1 MKIKKVDDKPMVLHT
16 NQKVKIHTHEP
27 KSGAIKGTNIYT
39 VNRGPRVV
47 KAEVSKDSKGNG
59 AAEYRMQKGKKTYR
73 KSTIHKVDARESGI
87 ARFKR
92 NIKES
97 NASIKIRE
105 TNLHIAGRTGAMAA
119 GAVNDQLEGGQEVSQ
134 AAYLAYE
141 ATRPVTGTASRG
153 AELFRRKAAAEAKKR
168 IKKVEA
174 GKKLSK
180 KAVKKTA
187 KDTAKTVAKQ
197 TAKET
202 AKTTAKAA
210 TKTATKTAAAAA
222 GTAVAPGVGT
232 AIGIAAGYAAGVAVE
247 AKDTQVTNRNRK
259 IKFFLDKMKAQEN
272 QTDSVAKL
280 VKDLVTRRVM
290 LWVKTV
296 APVVGLVLLLLVLV
310 VAMVAVP
317 VIAVIAI
324 LYNSPFALFLPPLES
339 GDTVQS
345 VTSAYVQE
353 FNRDVNTKANEH
365 IGYDLGEIVY
375 VDYEGMEETPSNY
388 YDIMAVY
395 MVKHG
400 VGDTATVMNNTSKGW
415 LQAVVNDMCSY
426 TTSTGTKDVEET
438 DEEGNVTTVSKS
450 VLYVNVTLKSYRDMI
465 SVYGFNS
472 DQVEMLEQIMSPDF
486 MGQLGYAG
494 SGSGGGGGS
503 PGVSSMTEDEINAI
517 LSGITDSRQK
527 TVCSY
532 ALHRVGYP
540 YSQDL
545 RDSGN
550 YYDCSSLAYYSWKD
564 AGVDISHGGATTAAA
579 EAQGLD
585 EAGKTVTYDQLQPGD
600 LIFYSFI
607 SNGRYKNISHV
618 AVYVGNGKVV
628 EALNESLGVVYRD
641 VASTGKI
648 VVIGRP

>member
-1 MKIKKVDDKPMVLHT
+1 MKIRKVDDKPMVIHT
-16 NQKVKIHTHEP
+16 KEKAKIHAHEP
-27 KSGAIKGTNIYT
+27 KGAKIKGSNIYT
-39 VNRGPRVV
+39 VERSPKTASAKVTDADR
-47 KAEVSKDSKGNG
+47 
-59 AAEYRMQKGKKTYR
+59 KKSYR
-73 KSTIHKVDARESGI
+73 KSTIHQSESKNKGLS
-87 ARFKR
+87 RFKR
-92 NIKES
+92 NLRES
-97 NASIKIRE
+97 NTSIK
-105 TNLHIAGRTGAMAA
+105 TKNANLHVVERTGALAA
-119 GAVNDQLEGGQEVSQ
+119 GAVTDQVEGGQEVSQ

-141 ATRPVTGTASRG
+141 ASRPVTGTASMG
-153 AELFRRKAAAEAKKR
+153 ASLFRKKAAAEARKR

-174 GKKLSK
+174 GKKLAKKTAK
-180 KAVKKTA
+180 KAA
-187 KDTAKTVAKQ
+187 KDTAKTAAKE

-202 AKTTAKAA
+202 AKTTAKIA
-210 TKTATKTAAAAA
+210 TKTATKAATTAA

-232 AIGIAAGYAAGVAVE
+232 AIGVAAGYAAGVSIE
-247 AKDTQVTNRNRK
+247 IKDEKITNRSRK

-272 QTDSVAKL
+272 QTDSFAKL
-280 VKDLVTRRVM
+280 VKDLIVRKAIT
-290 LWVKTV
+290 WVKAV
-296 APVVGLVLLLLVLV
+296 APIIGLVLLLLVLV

-324 LYNSPFALFLPPLES
+324 LYNSPFALFLPPLEA
-339 GDTVQS
+339 GDTVQT

-353 FNRDVNTKANEH
+353 FNRDVNTKVNEH
-365 IGYDLGEIVY
+365 TGCDIGELVY
-375 VDYEGMEETPSNY
+375 VDYEGMEEKPSNY
-388 YDIMAVY
+388 YDVMAVY
-395 MVKHG
+395 MVKYG
-400 VGDTATVMNNTSKGW
+400 VGDTATVMNDKSKGW

-426 TTSTGTKDVEET
+426 TTSTGTKNVEET
-438 DEEGNVTTVSKS
+438 DDEGNVTTVTKS
-450 VLYVNVTLKSYRDMI
+450 VLYVNVTLKSYREMI

-472 DQVEMLEQIMSPDF
+472 NQVEMLEQIMSADF

-503 PGVSSMTEDEINAI
+503 PGVSSMTEDEINAV

-564 AGVDISHGGATTAAA
+564 AGVDISYGGATTAAA

-585 EAGKTVTYDQLQPGD
+585 EAGKTVSYDEMQPGD
-600 LIFYSFI
+600 LIFYSFTN
-607 SNGRYKNISHV
+607 NGRYKNISHV

-628 EALNESLGVVYRD
+628 EALNESAGVVYRD
-641 VASTGKI
+641 VASVGKI

>member
-1 MKIKKVDDKPMVLHT
+1 MKIKKVDDKPMVIHT
-16 NQKVKIHTHEP
+16 KEKAKIHSHEP
-27 KSGAIKGTNIYT
+27 KKAKIKGSNIYT
-39 VNRGPRVV
+39 VQRGP
-47 KAEVSKDSKGNG
+47 KIAG
-59 AAEYRMQKGKKTYR
+59 AKVNDTDKRNVYC
-73 KSTIHKVDARESGI
+73 KSTVHQAEKKEKGLSK
-87 ARFKR
+87 FKR

-97 NASIKIRE
+97 KTSIKTKN
-105 TNLHIAGRTGAMAA
+105 TNLHIAGRMGVLAA
-119 GAVNDQLEGGQEVSQ
+119 GAVTEQVEGGQEVSQ

-141 ATRPVTGTASRG
+141 ASRPVTGTASRG
-153 AELFRRKAAAEAKKR
+153 ASLFRKKAAAEAKKR

-174 GKKLSK
+174 GKKLAKKTVK
-180 KAVKKTA
+180 KAA
-187 KDTAKTVAKQ
+187 SDTAKTAAKE

-202 AKTTAKAA
+202 AKTTAKVAAKTTAKAA
-210 TKTATKTAAAAA
+210 TTAA

-232 AIGIAAGYAAGVAVE
+232 AADIAAGYATGVSIE
-247 AKDTQVTNRNRK
+247 AKDAKMANRSRK

-280 VKDLVTRRVM
+280 VKDLIVRKAV
-290 LWVKTV
+290 LWVKAAT
-296 APVVGLVLLLLVLV
+296 PVIGLVLLLLVLL
-310 VAMVAVP
+310 VAVVAVP
-317 VIAVIAI
+317 VIAAIAI
-324 LYNSPFALFLPPLES
+324 LYNSPFALFLTPLES
-339 GDTVQS
+339 GDMVQT

-353 FNRDVNTKANEH
+353 FNRDVNTQVNEH
-365 IGYDLGEIVY
+365 TGYDLGELVY
-375 VDYEGMEETPSNY
+375 VDYEGMDENPSNY

-395 MVKHG
+395 MVKYG
-400 VGDTATVMNNTSKGW
+400 VGDTATVMNDKSKGW
-415 LQAVVNDMCSY
+415 LQTVVNDMCSY
-426 TTSTGTKDVEET
+426 TTCNGTKDVEET
-438 DEEGNVTTVSKS
+438 DADGNVITVTKS

-472 DQVEMLEQIMSPDF
+472 DQVEMLEQIMSSEF

-503 PGVSSMTEDEINAI
+503 PGVSSMTEEEINAV
-517 LSGITDSRQK
+517 LSKITDSRLK

-540 YSQDL
+540 YSQEL

-579 EAQGLD
+579 AAQGLD
-585 EAGKTVTYDQLQPGD
+585 EAGKTISYDQMQPGD
-600 LIFYSFI
+600 LIFYSFT

-618 AVYVGNGKVV
+618 VVYVGDGKVV
-628 EALNESLGVVYRD
+628 EALNENSGVVYRD
-641 VASTGKI
+641 VASVGKI

>member
-1 MKIKKVDDKPMVLHT
+1 MVIHT
-16 NQKVKIHTHEP
+16 KEKAKIHAHEP
-27 KSGAIKGTNIYT
+27 KGAKIKGSNIYT
-39 VNRGPRVV
+39 VERGP
-47 KAEVSKDSKGNG
+47 KTAG
-59 AAEYRMQKGKKTYR
+59 AKVTDTDRKKSYR
-73 KSTIHKVDARESGI
+73 KSTIHQSEPKNKGLS
-87 ARFKR
+87 RFKQ
-92 NIKES
+92 NLKES
-97 NASIKIRE
+97 NTSIKTKN
-105 TNLHIAGRTGAMAA
+105 TNLHIAGRTGVLAA
-119 GAVNDQLEGGQEVSQ
+119 GAVTEQVEGGHEVSQ

-141 ATRPVTGTASRG
+141 ASQPVTGTASKG
-153 AELFRRKAAAEAKKR
+153 AALFRKKAAAEAKKR

-174 GKKLSK
+174 GKKL
-180 KAVKKTA
+180 AKKTA
-187 KDTAKTVAKQ
+187 
-197 TAKET
+197 
-202 AKTTAKAA
+202 
-210 TKTATKTAAAAA
+210 
-222 GTAVAPGVGT
+222 
-232 AIGIAAGYAAGVAVE
+232 
-247 AKDTQVTNRNRK
+247 
-259 IKFFLDKMKAQEN
+259 
-272 QTDSVAKL
+272 
-280 VKDLVTRRVM
+280 
-290 LWVKTV
+290 
-296 APVVGLVLLLLVLV
+296 
-310 VAMVAVP
+310 
-317 VIAVIAI
+317 
-324 LYNSPFALFLPPLES
+324 
-339 GDTVQS
+339 
-345 VTSAYVQE
+345 TSAYVQE
-353 FNRDVNTKANEH
+353 FNRDVNTKVNEH
-365 IGYDLGEIVY
+365 TGYDLGELVY
-375 VDYEGMEETPSNY
+375 VDYEGMEENPSNY

-400 VGDTATVMNNTSKGW
+400 VGDTATVMNDTSKGW

-438 DEEGNVTTVSKS
+438 DADGNVTTVTKS

-472 DQVEMLEQIMSPDF
+472 DQVEMLEQIMSPEF

-517 LSGITDSRQK
+517 LNEITDSRQK

-532 ALHRVGYP
+532 ALHRVGFP

-564 AGVDISHGGATTAAA
+564 AGVDISYGGATTAAA

-585 EAGKTVTYDQLQPGD
+585 EAGKTVSFDELQPGD
-600 LIFYSFI
+600 LIFYSFT

-641 VASTGKI
+641 VASIGKI

>member
-1 MKIKKVDDKPMVLHT
+1 
-16 NQKVKIHTHEP
+16 
-27 KSGAIKGTNIYT
+27 
-39 VNRGPRVV
+39 
-47 KAEVSKDSKGNG
+47 
-59 AAEYRMQKGKKTYR
+59 
-73 KSTIHKVDARESGI
+73 
-87 ARFKR
+87 
-92 NIKES
+92 
-97 NASIKIRE
+97 
-105 TNLHIAGRTGAMAA
+105 MAA

-141 ATRPVTGTASRG
+141 VSRPVTGTASRG

-168 IKKVEA
+168 IKIRKVEA
-174 GKKLSK
+174 GKQLSK
-180 KAVKKTA
+180 RAVKKTA
-187 KDTAKTVAKQ
+187 KDTAKTVAKE
-197 TAKET
+197 TTKET
-202 AKTTAKAA
+202 AKTTAKATA
-210 TKTATKTAAAAA
+210 KTAAKATAAAA

-232 AIGIAAGYAAGVAVE
+232 AIGIAAGYEAGVAVE
-247 AKDTQVTNRNRK
+247 VKDTQITNRNRK
-259 IKFFLDKMKAQEN
+259 IKFFLDKMKEQEN

-280 VKDLVTRRVM
+280 VKDLVTKRVM
-290 LWVKTV
+290 LWIKTV

-317 VIAVIAI
+317 VVAVIAI
-324 LYNSPFALFLPPLES
+324 LYNSPFALFLPALES

-353 FNRDVNTKANEH
+353 FNREVSTKANEH
-365 IGYDLGEIVY
+365 TGYDFGELVY

-395 MVKHG
+395 MVKYG
-400 VGDTATVMNNTSKGW
+400 IGDTATIMNNKSKGW
-415 LQAVVNDMCSY
+415 LQTVVNDMCSY

-438 DEEGNVTTVSKS
+438 DHEGNTTTVTKS

-465 SVYGFNS
+465 SVYGFND
-472 DQVEMLEQIMSPDF
+472 DQVEMLEQIMSPEF

-517 LSGITDSRQK
+517 LNGITDSRQK
-527 TVCSY
+527 IVCSY

-564 AGVDISHGGATTAAA
+564 AGVNISHGGATTAAA

-585 EAGKTVTYDQLQPGD
+585 EAGKTVSYDQLQPGD
-600 LIFYSFI
+600 LIFYSFTT
-607 SNGRYKNISHV
+607 NGRYKNISHV

-628 EALNESLGVVYRD
+628 EALNESVGVVYRD
-641 VASTGKI
+641 VASRGKI
-648 VVIGRP
+648 VTIGRP